1 MLLTTE
7 VAEVAEELRKAFN
20 STNKNILEGMDME
33 KAFDYAKEEIREI

>member
-33 KAFDYAKEEIREI
+33 KHLTMRKKRLEKI